1 MDTKLV
7 INVLS
12 KINDNNLIN
21 YHNFLLKKKKKI
33 NEEQNLSLLLILLI
47 YSRSD
52 KILDFLKL
60 NNVDFNM
67 TKNGKNLLFY
77 TTLLRY
83 HKISNFLLSYGLK
96 IQEKFIHVY
105 INYSLHPTLIYEKD
119 MKCCYNSY
127 LLLKLVYNG
136 INVIDYKHVLK
147 DTLTLEYFEKFHK
160 EFDVDIKKNII
171 SYNLWN
177 RRKNLAYIVHDK
189 NKSRICDKYTNIF
202 CNELIVDNIK
212 NYL

>member
-21 YHNFLLKKKKKI
+21 YHNFLLDLIKKI

-83 HKISNFLLSYGLK
+83 LK
-96 IQEKFIHVY
+96 
-105 INYSLHPTLIYEKD
+105 T
-119 MKCCYNSY
+119 C
-127 LLLKLVYNG
+127 
-136 INVIDYKHVLK
+136 
-147 DTLTLEYFEKFHK
+147 
-160 EFDVDIKKNII
+160 
-171 SYNLWN
+171 
-177 RRKNLAYIVHDK
+177 
-189 NKSRICDKYTNIF
+189 
-202 CNELIVDNIK
+202 
-212 NYL
+212 